1 MSVLLQ
7 NIVRRSWQNMNALA
21 FFITGIKIRIMLI
34 GMYGVILPAL
44 PTSATT
50 DNFSFKIF
58 IWWNVVYERSNRVG
72 PRFLSKSNDHW
83 TTWRLF
89 ERIRRGKTS
98 SPIWI
103 WFATWCCCLQVI
115 PTIFCQP
122 PRKTLYFRF
131 SKFKRCVDMRIGD
144 CHKTWELWQQW
155 NVNLEVE
162 RQFRKEAQY

>member
-1 MSVLLQ
+1 MTHRLWVVYFEIKNYPSKSIVSVLLR
-7 NIVRRSWQNMNALA
+7 NIVRPSWQNMNEQA

-34 GMYGVILPAL
+34 GMYSVIL
-44 PTSATT
+44 TSATT
-50 DNFSFKIF
+50 DKFPYKIF

-103 WFATWCCCLQVI
+103 WFAAWCYCLQVNA
-115 PTIFCQP
+115 TRVCQISS
-122 PRKTLYFRF
+122 KTKHSDFRN
-131 SKFKRCVDMRIGD
+131 SKDV
-144 CHKTWELWQQW
+144 
-155 NVNLEVE
+155 
-162 RQFRKEAQY
+162 